1 MEREVLEKILAEV
14 LGVDASEIHTDT
26 TFVND
31 LGADSLDI
39 YQIMSRLQEEL
50 NVEFDPKAVE
60 KLETVGQAVAFI
72 KQTMEE

>member
-14 LGVDASEIHTDT
+14 LGVDASEIHADT

-31 LGADSLDI
+31 LGADSLDV

-50 NVEFDPKAVE
+50 GVEFDPNGVE
-60 KLETVGQAVAFI
+60 KLETVGQAVTFI
-72 KQTMEE
+72 KQTMKK